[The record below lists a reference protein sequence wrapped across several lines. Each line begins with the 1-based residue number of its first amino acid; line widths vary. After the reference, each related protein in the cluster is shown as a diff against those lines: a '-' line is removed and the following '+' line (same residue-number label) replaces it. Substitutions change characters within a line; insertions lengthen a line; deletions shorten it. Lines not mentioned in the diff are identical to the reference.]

1 MRSEVLSPAAVEK
14 RVWMRM
20 PASIVPV
27 LTTGENRLGLAGPF
41 DALHRPARA
50 GFCHDQR
57 NATALSWPR
66 DQEVDHAR
74 PTGRE
79 RTV

>member
-1 MRSEVLSPAAVEK
+1 MRSDVPSPADFEK
-14 RVWMRM
+14 RVKMHM

-27 LTTGENRLGLAGPF
+27 LTTGEHRLGLPGPF
-41 DALHRPARA
+41 DAFDRPART

-66 DQEVDHAR
+66 AQEVDHER

>member
-1 MRSEVLSPAAVEK
+1 MRFDVLSPADVEK
-14 RVWMRM
+14 RVLIRM

-27 LTTGENRLGLAGPF
+27 VTTGENRLGLAGPF

-57 NATALSWPR
+57 NAGALSWPR
-66 DQEVDHAR
+66 AQEVDHER